1 MIPMGSCETEVVTV
15 RSLQKW
21 QGAGNDFL
29 VDVQRGGETR
39 PWTSEH
45 VREVCARAT
54 GVGADGLL
62 VADLTDGV
70 TMTLF
75 NADGSRAEMSGNGAR
90 CLAAA
95 VRRATHS
102 GADELVVTT
111 DAGDKTVHLLMVSD
125 VSGYGSVDMGDVT
138 FGEDLDGAWG
148 VAYVGNPHVAVLDD
162 ERWTDATREEL
173 AAKFAAQMGGA
184 NVEFVRVLGPGRLAM
199 RVVERGVGWTLACG
213 TGSCAVAALARRN
226 HVSGGYAHVENP
238 GGTLTVKLEG
248 QRATLSGP
256 VQFVADVEWLEA

>member
-1 MIPMGSCETEVVTV
+1 M

-29 VDVQRGGETR
+29 VDVQSAGEPR
-39 PWTSEH
+39 SWTSGQ
-45 VREVCARAT
+45 VRAICARAT

-62 VADLTDGV
+62 VAALSNGA

-95 VRRATHS
+95 VRRATQS
-102 GADELVVTT
+102 DFDDLVVMT
-111 DAGDKTVHLLMVSD
+111 DAGEKTVHLDMEND
-125 VSGYGSVDMGDVT
+125 VLGGGSVEMGEVT
-138 FGEDLDGAWG
+138 FGDDLEGSWG
-148 VAYVGNPHVAVLDD
+148 VAYVGNPHVAVLD
-162 ERWTDATREEL
+162 EKHWNDATREDL
-173 AAKFAAQMGGA
+173 AAKFAAHMGGA
-184 NVEFVRVLGPGRLAM
+184 NVEFVSVLGPSHLKI
-199 RVVERGVGWTLACG
+199 RVIERGVGWTLACG
-213 TGSCAVAALARRN
+213 TGSCAVAALARR
-226 HVSGGYAHVENP
+226 HGVSGDEVKVENP
-238 GGTLTVKLEG
+238 GGTLSVNLTG